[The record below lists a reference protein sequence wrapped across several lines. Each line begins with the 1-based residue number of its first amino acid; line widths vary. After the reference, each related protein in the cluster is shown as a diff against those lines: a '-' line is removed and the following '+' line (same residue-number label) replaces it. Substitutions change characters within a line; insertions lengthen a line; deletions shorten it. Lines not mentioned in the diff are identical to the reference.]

1 MSREEQMTQAFY
13 EEAGDLLPELES
25 ALLELEETPGDSEL
39 VNRVFRAL
47 HTIKGSGAMFGF
59 DAVADFTH
67 EVETVFD
74 MVRNGDLQVTTHLLD
89 LTLQAKD
96 HIQRLLYDPDSID
109 TDRAQQLLDG
119 FGRFA
124 PARETSAQAQDVSS
138 KAGPSS
144 SSTEIIYRIRFK
156 PGVNIFATGTDPL
169 NLIDELKELGRAH
182 IIAHTDDIPMLSDL
196 DPESCNLWWDVI
208 LTTSQ
213 GKDAIRDVFIFVE
226 DESEIVIQVI
236 DEGEALADEELAYK
250 RLGEILVERGD
261 LSQSELHHVLISQK
275 PLGAMLSQKGL
286 VSDQDVHSALVEQSA
301 VREAR
306 QERKQQDAVSSI
318 RVSATK
324 LDQLVDLV
332 GELVIAQARLSQ
344 TVGGL
349 ENQELNSISEEIER
363 LSDELR
369 DSTLGIRMLPIG
381 STFSRFRR
389 VVRDLSSDLG
399 KEIELETEGADTELD
414 KTVIE
419 RLGDPLVHLLRNAI
433 DHGIEP
439 PEDRERAGKPR
450 QGKVTLSAMHSGGN
464 VLICITDDG
473 QGMDLDRLR
482 QKAVERGIISDGAD
496 LSDKEVTNLI
506 FAPGFS
512 TASKVTDVSGRGVG
526 MDVVR
531 SNIESLRGSVEIES
545 QPGQGC
551 TVRVKLPLT
560 LAIIDGLQV
569 QVGEDFFVLPLH
581 VVEECIERKREES
594 DESRGQ
600 EFVQLRGEIVPFV
613 RLRQWFM
620 SNGVRPDIEQIVVV
634 SAEGKRIGLVVD
646 EVIGQFQTVI
656 KSLSK
661 VYRDVE
667 GISGAT
673 IRGDGSMALII
684 DTDQLIQSVE
694 DEVRNTR
701 ECVAS

>member
-1 MSREEQMTQAFY
+1 MSREEQMVQAFY

-74 MVRNGDLQVTTHLLD
+74 LVRNGEAAVSTHLLD
-89 LTLQAKD
+89 LTLGAKD
-96 HIQRLLYDPDSID
+96 HIQRLLYDPESLD
-109 TDRAQQLLDG
+109 AGKAEQLLHQFQAFLPAGDG
-119 FGRFA
+119 SQ
-124 PARETSAQAQDVSS
+124 SAQGGSPKADSS
-138 KAGPSS
+138 DSGNA
-144 SSTEIIYRIRFK
+144 IIYRIRFK
-156 PGVNIFATGTDPL
+156 PGKNIFATGTDPL
-169 NLIDELKELGRAH
+169 NLVDELKGLGRTH
-182 IIAHTDDIPMLSDL
+182 VIAHTEDIPLLGDL
-196 DPESCNLWWDVI
+196 DPEACFLWWDII
-208 LTTSQ
+208 LTTDKGQESIQ
-213 GKDAIRDVFIFVE
+213 DVFIFVE

-236 DEGEALADEELAYK
+236 DEGQGVENEELAYK
-250 RLGEILVERGD
+250 RLGEILIDRGD
-261 LSQSELHHVLISQK
+261 LTQPELHQVLISQK
-275 PLGAMLSQKGL
+275 PLGAMLSEQGL
-286 VSDQDVHSALVEQSA
+286 VSDQEVHSALMEQNA

-318 RVSATK
+318 RVSAAK

-344 TVGGL
+344 TVGGMD
-349 ENQELNSISEEIER
+349 NQELTGISEEIER

-389 VVRDLSSDLG
+389 VVRDLSADLG

-433 DHGIEP
+433 DHGIES
-439 PEDRERAGKPR
+439 PEERERAGKSR
-450 QGKVTLSAMHSGGN
+450 QGKVVLSAMHSGGN
-464 VLICITDDG
+464 VLLTIVDDG
-473 QGMDLDRLR
+473 IGLDLDKLR
-482 QKAVERGIISDGAD
+482 QKGVERGLISEGAE
-496 LSDKEVTNLI
+496 LSDKEVTSLI

-512 TASKVTDVSGRGVG
+512 TAGAVTDVSGRGVG

-531 SNIESLRGSVEIES
+531 SNIESLRGTVEIES
-545 QPGQGC
+545 QPGLGS

-569 QVGEDFFVLPLH
+569 QVG
-581 VVEECIERKREES
+581 
-594 DESRGQ
+594 
-600 EFVQLRGEIVPFV
+600 
-613 RLRQWFM
+613 
-620 SNGVRPDIEQIVVV
+620 
-634 SAEGKRIGLVVD
+634 
-646 EVIGQFQTVI
+646 
-656 KSLSK
+656 
-661 VYRDVE
+661 
-667 GISGAT
+667 
-673 IRGDGSMALII
+673 
-684 DTDQLIQSVE
+684 
-694 DEVRNTR
+694 
-701 ECVAS
+701 

>member
-124 PARETSAQAQDVSS
+124 PARETSTRAQDGSPKTGTS
-138 KAGPSS
+138 NG
-144 SSTEIIYRIRFK
+144 STEMIYRIRFK
-156 PGVNIFATGTDPL
+156 PGANIFATGTDPL
-169 NLIDELKELGRAH
+169 NLIDELAELGRAH
-182 IIAHTDDIPMLSDL
+182 VIAHTDDIPMLSDL

-236 DEGEALADEELAYK
+236 DEGEALGDEELATR

-261 LSQSELHHVLISQK
+261 LSHSELHQVLISQK
-275 PLGAMLSQKGL
+275 PLGAMLSERGL
-286 VSDQDVHSALVEQSA
+286 VSDQEVHSALVEQSA

-318 RVSATK
+318 RVSAAK

-531 SNIESLRGSVEIES
+531 SNIESLRGTVEIES
-545 QPGQGC
+545 QQGQGC

-581 VVEECIERKREES
+581 VVEECIERKREET

>member
-124 PARETSAQAQDVSS
+124 PARETSTRAQDGSPKTGTS
-138 KAGPSS
+138 NG
-144 SSTEIIYRIRFK
+144 STEMIYRIRFK
-156 PGVNIFATGTDPL
+156 PGANIFATGTDPL
-169 NLIDELKELGRAH
+169 NLIDELAELGRAH
-182 IIAHTDDIPMLSDL
+182 VIAHTDDIPMLSDL

-236 DEGEALADEELAYK
+236 DEGEALGDEELATR

-261 LSQSELHHVLISQK
+261 LSHSELHQVLISQK
-275 PLGAMLSQKGL
+275 PLGAMLSERGL
-286 VSDQDVHSALVEQSA
+286 VSDQEVHSALVEQSA

-318 RVSATK
+318 RVSAAK

-433 DHGIEP
+433 DHGIEAP
-439 PEDRERAGKPR
+439 GERERAGKPR

-634 SAEGKRIGLVVD
+634 SSEGKRVGLVVD

>member
-124 PARETSAQAQDVSS
+124 PARETSTRAQDGSPKTGTS
-138 KAGPSS
+138 NG
-144 SSTEIIYRIRFK
+144 STEMIYRIRFK
-156 PGVNIFATGTDPL
+156 PGANIFATGTDPL
-169 NLIDELKELGRAH
+169 NLIDELAELGRAH
-182 IIAHTDDIPMLSDL
+182 VIAHTDDIPMLSDL

-236 DEGEALADEELAYK
+236 DEGEALGDEELATR

-261 LSQSELHHVLISQK
+261 LSHSELHQVLISQK
-275 PLGAMLSQKGL
+275 PLGAMLSERGL
-286 VSDQDVHSALVEQSA
+286 VSDQEVHSALVEQSA

-318 RVSATK
+318 RVSAAK

-433 DHGIEP
+433 DHGIEAP
-439 PEDRERAGKPR
+439 GERERAGKPR

-581 VVEECIERKREES
+581 VVEECIERKREET